1 MAITRELAHA
11 AIAEILQAEL
21 DGEPP
26 EETSRLWEY
35 VGTALD
41 SFPELQN
48 EFFGGSGY
56 RYMLV
61 FQIFRF
67 SDFYCFIHVL
77 LSLTLAS
84 SLLVID
90 D

>member
-1 MAITRELAHA
+1 MAITRELARA

-26 EETSRLWEY
+26 EETGRLWEY

-41 SFPELQN
+41 SYPDLQD

-56 RYMLV
+56 TYMLV

-67 SDFYCFIHVL
+67 L
-77 LSLTLAS
+77 LFHSCTVVS
-84 SLLVID
+84 HFG
-90 D
+90 